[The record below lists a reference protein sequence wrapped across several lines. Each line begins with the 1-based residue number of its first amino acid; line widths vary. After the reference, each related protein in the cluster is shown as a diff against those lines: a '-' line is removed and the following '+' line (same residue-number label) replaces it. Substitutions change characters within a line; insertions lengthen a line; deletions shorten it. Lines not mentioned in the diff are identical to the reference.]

1 MLQMKGSKM
10 KINSI
15 QWPVTFFATSFGA
28 GIFFLPQTVGP
39 KVIGT
44 HGTIT
49 ILILSSLVS
58 LLGQFTFYRFIL
70 ITDKKEYVSSAILF
84 IGKKAANTISIA
96 FLLSMLLIA
105 IINITTMINII
116 CFSLSLNGSERI
128 FVSLIIS
135 ATLGSSFIFFNSKI
149 EHLASGIAFPSLLI
163 VLFLSIY
170 FYSHPAHPHS
180 TEIQNISTS
189 NLLTLFPVV
198 LFSFNFSPCIQ
209 RFAQNK
215 KDTAGDL
222 RFFMF
227 GILLILIFIS
237 FIVFSLSNIFSPSD
251 IKNMREINSDALS
264 YSANVTKNSFVAY
277 ISILTM
283 ILITSG
289 AYTGTLTGVVDT
301 IVSLGFKNKTLI
313 VFVVSVITFIA
324 GEANFEIIKVIAALS
339 TPIIAITVFI
349 IPSAFFL
356 KTNCNSIF
364 RKIMM
369 TLNLL
374 IGIGICFLAIIL

>member
-1 MLQMKGSKM
+1 M

-49 ILILSSLVS
+49 ILILSSLAS
-58 LLGQFTFYRFIL
+58 LLGQFTFYKFIL
-70 ITDKKEYVSSAILF
+70 ITDKKEYVSSATLF
-84 IGKKAANTISIA
+84 IGNKAANAISIA
-96 FLLSMLLIA
+96 FILSMLLIA

-116 CFSLSLNGSERI
+116 CFNLKLNDSARI
-128 FVSLIIS
+128 VVSLIIS
-135 ATLGSSFIFFNSKI
+135 TILGSSFIFFNSKI
-149 EHLASGIAFPSLLI
+149 ERLASGIAFPTLLT

-170 FYSHPAHPHS
+170 FYSHPTHPHA
-180 TEIQNISTS
+180 TEIQSISTG
-189 NLLTLFPVV
+189 NLLILFPVV

-215 KDTAGDL
+215 KDTDGDL
-222 RFFMF
+222 RFFLF
-227 GILLILIFIS
+227 GILLTLIFIS

-251 IKNMREINSDALS
+251 IKDMREINSDALS
-264 YSANVTKNSFVAY
+264 YSANVTKNSLIAY
-277 ISILTM
+277 MSILTM

-289 AYTGTLTGVVDT
+289 AYTGTLTGIVDT
-301 IVSLGFKNKTLI
+301 IVSLGLKNKTLI
-313 VFVVSVITFIA
+313 ASVVSVITFIA

-339 TPIIAITVFI
+339 SPIIAITVFI
-349 IPSAFFL
+349 IPSVFFL
-356 KTNCNSIF
+356 KTNCNSF
-364 RKIMM
+364 LKKTMM

>member
-1 MLQMKGSKM
+1 M

-15 QWPVTFFATSFGA
+15 QWPATFFATSFGA

-49 ILILSSLVS
+49 ILIVSSLVS
-58 LLGQFTFYRFIL
+58 LLGQFTFYKFIL

-84 IGKKAANTISIA
+84 IGNKAANAISIA
-96 FLLSMLLIA
+96 FILSMLLIA

-116 CFSLSLNGSERI
+116 CFNLNGSARI
-128 FVSLIIS
+128 VVSLIIS
-135 ATLGSSFIFFNSKI
+135 TILGSSFIFFNSKI
-149 EHLASGIAFPSLLI
+149 EHLASGIAFPTLLI

-170 FYSHPAHPHS
+170 FYSHPAHPHA
-180 TEIQNISTS
+180 TEIQSISTG
-189 NLLTLFPVV
+189 NLLILFPVV

-215 KDTAGDL
+215 KDTDGDL
-222 RFFMF
+222 RFFLF

-251 IKNMREINSDALS
+251 IKDMREINSDALS
-264 YSANVTKNSFVAY
+264 YSANVTKNSLIAY

-289 AYTGTLTGVVDT
+289 AYTGTLTGIVDT

-313 VFVVSVITFIA
+313 ASVVSVITFIA